1 MREQNAIKHHLL
13 WRCKASID
21 SFKTLPIIAATRGG
35 EARVNLS
42 TKHSRETQNNKSIHY
57 L

>member
-42 TKHSRETQNNKSIHY
+42 TKHSRETQNNKSNHY